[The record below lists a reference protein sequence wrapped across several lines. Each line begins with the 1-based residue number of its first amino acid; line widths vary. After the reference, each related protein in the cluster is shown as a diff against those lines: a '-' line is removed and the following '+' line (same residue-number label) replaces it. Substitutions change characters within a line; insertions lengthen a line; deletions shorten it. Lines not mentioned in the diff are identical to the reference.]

1 MKIKIL
7 MSRRLNRDHRTKV
20 RNIPR
25 RLKALNRWAG
35 TFHNPQ
41 RSVFSEDELYWNV
54 KIPVEINLVQG
65 KYSTLKTKADC
76 AQAMINACANLI
88 TATAGMHYSPR
99 ITAVICLPDMF
110 TSEIC
115 LYRSEDYY
123 QSFITEYRS
132 ENGASALIKER
143 SLAAEWGLI
152 LPANMQELG
161 ITLEYYGSE
170 DRDEWFTGERWYYG
184 QLL

>member
-1 MKIKIL
+1 

-25 RLKALNRWAG
+25 RLKALNRWAE
-35 TFHNPQ
+35 TFYCPE
-41 RSVFSEDELYWNV
+41 RALFSENEHYWNF

-65 KYSTLKTKADC
+65 KYSTLRDKAAC
-76 AQAMINACANLI
+76 AQALINACSNLI
-88 TATAGMHYSPR
+88 TVTADIDYRPR

-123 QSFITEYRS
+123 QSFITEDRS
-132 ENGASALIKER
+132 ENGAFALIKER

-152 LPANMQELG
+152 LPANVQELG
-161 ITLEYYGSE
+161 ITHEYYGSE

-184 QLL
+184 QVM

>member
-1 MKIKIL
+1 

-25 RLKALNRWAG
+25 RLKALNRWAH
-35 TFHNPQ
+35 TFNCPERALFPENAH
-41 RSVFSEDELYWNV
+41 YWNF

-65 KYSTLKTKADC
+65 KYSTLRDKAAC
-76 AQAMINACANLI
+76 AQAMINACSNLI
-88 TATAGMHYSPR
+88 TVTADVDYRPR

-110 TSEIC
+110 ISEIC
-115 LYRSEDYY
+115 LFRSEDYY
-123 QSFITEYRS
+123 QSFITEDRS

-143 SLAAEWGLI
+143 SLAVEWGLI
-152 LPANMQELG
+152 LPANVQELG

-170 DRDEWFTGERWYYG
+170 ERDEWFTGERWYYG
-184 QLL
+184 QVM

>member
-1 MKIKIL
+1 
-7 MSRRLNRDHRTKV
+7 MSRRLNRVHRTKV

-25 RLKALNRWAG
+25 RLKALKRWAD

-41 RSVFSEDELYWNV
+41 QSVFSEDEHYWNF

-76 AQAMINACANLI
+76 AQAMINACSNLI
-88 TATAGMHYSPR
+88 TATTGMNYS
-99 ITAVICLPDMF
+99 LPDMF

-123 QSFITEYRS
+123 QSFITENRS

-143 SLAAEWGLI
+143 SLAAERGPI
-152 LPANMQELG
+152 LPANVQELG
-161 ITLEYYGSE
+161 VTLEYYGSE
-170 DRDEWFTGERWYYG
+170 DRDEWLTGERWYHG